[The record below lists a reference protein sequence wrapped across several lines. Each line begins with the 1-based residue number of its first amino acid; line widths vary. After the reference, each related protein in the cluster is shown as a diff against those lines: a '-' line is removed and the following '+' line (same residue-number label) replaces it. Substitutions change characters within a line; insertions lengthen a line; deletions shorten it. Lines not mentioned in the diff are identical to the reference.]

1 MNYKTDIAVIGGGAA
16 GMAAAKKAAEN
27 GNNVILIER
36 DNAVGGVLNQCIHNG
51 FGLQYFGEDYTGPE
65 FKEVLEEKVRTN
77 QVKIISNSNVLELF
91 EDKRIKFVNREGIH
105 DIEFKALILTTGARE
120 RHINSL
126 GITGDRPAGVFT
138 AGLAQRYINLMNLKP
153 GNKALIVGSGD
164 IGLIMA
170 RRLTLEGI
178 EVKGVVEINSYP
190 GGLDRNIQQC
200 LKDFNIPLYLS
211 HSVRKIIG
219 KNRVEKVIVSKVD
232 ENFKFT
238 GEEMEFDVDTV
249 IASVG
254 LIPETRPF
262 DLVDAQNGFLVNN
275 LNQTNVDWIFAAGNC
290 TRVFDLVDYVSKEG
304 EKAAEY
310 VSKYVKNSDEIKK
323 EEFKIIPN
331 ENIGVMYPQK
341 IKKDFP
347 IEFYLRVKKPM
358 DKIKIEIPELNYSKV
373 FNEAVPSEMI
383 KIKIKDTSN
392 LEKDVEVNVYEHS

>member
-1 MNYKTDIAVIGGGAA
+1 MKYSTDIAVIGGGAA
-16 GMAAAKKAAEN
+16 GMAAAKKAAEE
-27 GNNVILIER
+27 GHKVVLIER
-36 DNAVGGVLNQCIHNG
+36 DDAVGGVLNQCIHNG

-65 FKEVLEEKVRTN
+65 FKEVLEEKVRDN
-77 QVKIISNSNVLELF
+77 QVKIISNSNVLELYN
-91 EDKRIKFVNREGIH
+91 DKRIKFINREGIH
-105 DIEFKALILTTGARE
+105 DLEFKALVLTTGARE

-170 RRLTLEGI
+170 RRLTLEGV

-200 LKDFNIPLYLS
+200 LKDFDIPLYLS
-211 HSVRKIIG
+211 HSVRRIIG

-238 GEEMEFDVDTV
+238 GEEMEFEVDTV
-249 IASVG
+249 VASVG

-262 DLVDAQNGFLVNN
+262 DIVDAQNGFLVNN

-304 EKAAEY
+304 ERASEFA
-310 VSKYVKNSDEIKK
+310 SKYVESPSDTQG
-323 EEFKIIPN
+323 EEFKIVPN
-331 ENIGVMYPQK
+331 ENIAIMYPQK
-341 IKKDFP
+341 IKKGFP
-347 IEFYLRVKKPM
+347 VEFYLRVKKPM
-358 DKIKIEIPELNYSKV
+358 DKIEVEIPELNYSKV

-383 KIKIKDTSN
+383 KIKIKDTS
-392 LEKDVEVNVYEHS
+392 EIKKDVEVNVYERS